1 MKWFYWLIPL
11 FGIAFLWRVNEWLNG
26 RSKRQISGLLI
37 LAGLGICAFI
47 IRTSEI
53 LFGAIAFFCFFLSA
67 AFLHYP
73 AEIVANLI
81 RKITANFGR

>member
-26 RSKRQISGLLI
+26 RAKRQISGVLI
-37 LAGLGICAFI
+37 LAGLLICVLI
-47 IRTSEI
+47 MRSSEI
-53 LFGAIAFFCFFLSA
+53 LFGGIAFFCFFLSA
-67 AFLHYP
+67 AFFHYP

-81 RKITANFGR
+81 RKISDNFGR